1 MSVENLINL
10 FEHYGWSGIVAVLCV
25 IFVQYFIT
33 KKDKKSVNAIND
45 GFTKMTDIIV
55 HQNDSLVTA
64 ITQSNEKTQKQL
76 FNIISQY
83 MDDKDKKKR
92 QLHNDSLAK
101 RNEIG
106 KCIDEILFDI
116 LQIVNAQRV
125 VMIEFHNSKENLD
138 GLSFL
143 WYDIQH
149 EKQQKGI
156 KSISQKARNIQA
168 TNIRPIINRVN
179 ENPQHICVLHQDD
192 IESIYN
198 ESTVLYSY
206 LKELNVAHLIY
217 LGVYNTTTNNLSGIV
232 GIEWQEGQPYHN
244 DIVDYYLLK
253 EKAGQI
259 EHLYNQARIEL
270 EEQRNDLS
278 DRRPEHII

>member
-1 MSVENLINL
+1 MSIESLINF
-10 FEHYGWSGIVAVLCV
+10 FEHYGWSGIIAVLCV
-25 IFVQYFIT
+25 IFVQYLIT
-33 KKDKKSVNAIND
+33 KKDKKSINAIND
-45 GFTKMTDIIV
+45 GFNKMTDTIV

-64 ITQSNEKTQKQL
+64 ITQSNEKTQERL
-76 FNIISQY
+76 FNLISQSL
-83 MDDKDKKKR
+83 DEKDKEKQ

-106 KCIDEILFDI
+106 SSIDEILFDI

-143 WYDIQH
+143 WYDVQH

-156 KSISQKARNIQA
+156 KSISQKARNMQA

-179 ENPQHICVLHQDD
+179 ENPGHFCVLNQDD

-198 ESTVLYSY
+198 ESTVLYSQ
-206 LKELNVAHLIY
+206 LKELNVTHLIY
-217 LGVYNTTTNNLSGIV
+217 IGIYNTATNNLSGII
-232 GIEWQEGQPYHN
+232 GIEWQEGYPYHN
-244 DIVDYYLLK
+244 DMVDYYLLK

-270 EEQRNDLS
+270 EEYRNDLS
-278 DRRPEHII
+278 DKRPEHIL

>member
-1 MSVENLINL
+1 MPVEHLINL
-10 FEHYGWSGIVAVLCV
+10 FEHYGWSGIMAVLCV
-25 IFVQYFIT
+25 IFIQYFIT
-33 KKDKKSVNAIND
+33 KKDKKSINAIND
-45 GFTKMTDIIV
+45 GFNKMTDTIV

-64 ITQSNEKTQKQL
+64 ITQSNEKTQERLFDLISQSIDERDKEKKQL
-76 FNIISQY
+76 HDS
-83 MDDKDKKKR
+83 
-92 QLHNDSLAK
+92 SLAK

-106 KCIDEILFDI
+106 GCIDEILFDI

-143 WYDIQH
+143 WYDVQH

-156 KSISQKARNIQA
+156 KTISQKARNMQA

-179 ENPQHICVLHQDD
+179 ENPQHLCVLHQDD
-192 IESIYN
+192 IEAIYN
-198 ESTVLYSY
+198 ESTVLYSQ
-206 LKELNVAHLIY
+206 LKELNVTHIIY
-217 LGVYNTTTNNLSGIV
+217 IGVYNTATNNLSGVIA
-232 GIEWQEGQPYHN
+232 IEWQEGHPYHN
-244 DIVDYYLLK
+244 DMIDYYLLK

-270 EEQRNDLS
+270 EEHRNDLS
-278 DRRPEHII
+278 DRRTEHIV